1 MIFFVKK
8 KILRNIIMCHKND
21 AKCADASSNYVS
33 ECKHFDRKSAMPL
46 IEQKYQRI
54 AKDIEGFPVDI
65 IADLLSN
72 SVGSEK
78 SLTAVKKAKDYAA
91 LTGTRFIVAAADL
104 EVLLDT
110 FKAVEQHSA
119 GNRKNIHDS
128 GWQRGVMNKAAQSKC
143 VQYFTEQK
151 LSGTT
156 GLKEIYVA
164 VRIGEDVENI
174 IGVIRGSK
182 TAAPV

>member
-1 MIFFVKK
+1 
-8 KILRNIIMCHKND
+8 MCPQDSAPANHTD
-21 AKCADASSNYVS
+21 CS
-33 ECKHFDRKSAMPL
+33 ECKQFDRKSAMPL

-54 AKDIEGFPVDI
+54 AKDIENFPIDI

-72 SVGSEK
+72 PVGSEK
-78 SLTAVKKAKDYAA
+78 ALTAVKKAKEYAV
-91 LTGTRFIVAAADL
+91 LTGTRIILAAADQ
-104 EVLLDT
+104 EVVLDT

-119 GNRKNIHDS
+119 ADRKKIHDS
-128 GWQRGVMNKAAQSKC
+128 GWQRGVMIKAAQSKC

-164 VRIGEDVENI
+164 VRIGLDVENI
-174 IGVIRGSK
+174 IGVIRMSK
-182 TAAPV
+182 SAAPV